1 MATHTTFVS
10 ITARQPM
17 SYNAMLV
24 KNDFYTFIVYGTYKD
39 NHFDFIEHS
48 WHHTVCF
55 IAMQTLDAAL
65 PIFSGTIQ

>member
-1 MATHTTFVS
+1 MEGILDQCGLCYFAGMA
-10 ITARQPM
+10 IIE
-17 SYNAMLV
+17 
-24 KNDFYTFIVYGTYKD
+24 DEGYKD

-65 PIFSGTIQ
+65 PIFSGTIK